1 MRKALQNLPR
11 RGLTPWTLLGTP
23 LGTPAVASTAHLPTY
38 GCRIPQNIFPT
49 WHQQTGDSHKLE
61 KRRGEG
67 RLVKLILVYHLCVSI
82 LQSFTCVNVSNW
94 TGFYKTWAYSSGMM
108 QTRLTLSRAF
118 LFVPVSSPGVS
129 SSLPQTSLFAFF
141 VVFSFRRLLD
151 SSAMT

>member
-1 MRKALQNLPR
+1 M
-11 RGLTPWTLLGTP
+11 
-23 LGTPAVASTAHLPTY
+23 
-38 GCRIPQNIFPT
+38 
-49 WHQQTGDSHKLE
+49 
-61 KRRGEG
+61 
-67 RLVKLILVYHLCVSI
+67 KLILVYHLCVSI

-94 TGFYKTWAYSSGMM
+94 TGFYKTWAYSSGMR